1 MLDNLG
7 SLWWAKLGG
16 SLVRSILSSN
26 EPLIFGSVLLGLL
39 NFLLGLS
46 LKNSV
51 ENSNLKKTEFYNI
64 SVFLGFLA
72 PVETNRKLART

>member
-1 MLDNLG
+1 MSLKMTFFFAIFCIFEGGWAVGRPCWEHLELVGAMLDNLG

-39 NFLLGLS
+39 NFLLGF
-46 LKNSV
+46 
-51 ENSNLKKTEFYNI
+51 KT
-64 SVFLGFLA
+64 
-72 PVETNRKLART
+72 